1 MSGQGLPPRRPR
13 LTEPRAIGDVP
24 TASELGCLLSV
35 ALGLDPSDLDV
46 HDASNACMP
55 ESLTAADPVRKAAL
69 YMAAREAAQEA
80 AQEAAREAA
89 ERKAKE
95 DKFSQLLAR
104 AQEGAHARGVAERK
118 AAQEAKAQEAAERK
132 AQEAAE
138 RKAQEAAKARERE
151 AARKRARE
159 EPEPQRND
167 TARCRR

>member
-24 TASELGCLLSV
+24 TASKLGCFLSV

-46 HDASNACMP
+46 QDASNACMP

-69 YMAAREAAQEA
+69 YMAAREA